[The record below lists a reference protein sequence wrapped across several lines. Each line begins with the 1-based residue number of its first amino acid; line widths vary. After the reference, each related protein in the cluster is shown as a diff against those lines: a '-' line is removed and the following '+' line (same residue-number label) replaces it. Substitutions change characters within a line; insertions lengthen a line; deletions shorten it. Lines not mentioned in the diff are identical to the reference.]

1 MTSANVS
8 KVTAGMTVPT
18 SASKKSGKDEQ
29 EAVDFMSMLGN
40 FAVNNSQQNNPV
52 TFQVSD
58 SASNKT
64 AEYEKLS
71 TKDDRIPKV
80 IGKTDDADMQKV
92 DQAVEEFAKEV
103 QQEVKELLG
112 VDDAQLEAAMKELGL
127 TYQDLMDPANLANLV
142 MNLTGEEDQLGLL
155 MNADFQ
161 ELMQDVEVLSKNL
174 LQELGMTPQEAAE
187 VFTQLEQNAAQI
199 TDTEEIPQQITEEVP
214 RQITDTEEVPQ
225 QIKEQEPQQ
234 ITEEVPRQI
243 ADTEEVPQQMQ
254 EVTDA
259 QADVS
264 KVQQT
269 DDTQITEQKSQ
280 VEGLT
285 ETDAAAT
292 ESVESDV
299 SVQNA
304 EEPVVQEVRVESD
317 QTASQQ
323 EGQQE
328 EAPENSMTTEDES
341 SLLQQNDT
349 TEKSIFTEHTFQQTV
364 QTIRTDN
371 VTAAPTTAA
380 PQNVVFDTLDVI
392 RQVSEF
398 TRVMY
403 QGDTTSMEM
412 QLNPENLGKIYVQVT
427 AKEGVVTAHLAVQ
440 NEIVKEALENQTIQL
455 RENMNQQGIKVEA
468 VEVTIASHE
477 FERNLEQN
485 QQGSAQ
491 DEQREQASKSSR
503 RNISMNQLDELSGL
517 MSEEEMLV
525 AKIMRDNGNSV
536 DFTA

>member
-8 KVTAGMTVPT
+8 KVTAGMTVQT
-18 SASKKSGKDEQ
+18 SASKKSGKEEQ

-80 IGKTDDADMQKV
+80 TGKTGDADMQKV

-127 TYQDLMDPANLANLV
+127 TYQDLMDPVNLANLV

-161 ELMQDVEVLSKNL
+161 ELMQNVEVLSKNL

-187 VFTQLEQNAAQI
+187 VFTQLEQNGA
-199 TDTEEIPQQITEEVP
+199 QITEEVP
-214 RQITDTEEVPQ
+214 Q
-225 QIKEQEPQQ
+225 Q
-234 ITEEVPRQI
+234 V
-243 ADTEEVPQQMQ
+243 Q
-254 EVTDA
+254 EVTDT
-259 QADVS
+259 QAEVLQ
-264 KVQQT
+264 VQQT
-269 DDTQITEQKSQ
+269 DDVQATEQKSQ
-280 VEGLT
+280 VTGM
-285 ETDAAAT
+285 TDTNAAT
-292 ESVESDV
+292 AEAVESDGN
-299 SVQNA
+299 VQNV
-304 EEPVVQEVRVESD
+304 EEPVSQEVRVEND

-328 EAPENSMTTEDES
+328 EAPENSMTTEDDA

-371 VTAAPTTAA
+371 ITAAPTTAA
-380 PQNVVFDTLDVI
+380 PQNVVFNTLDVI

-491 DEQREQASKSSR
+491 DEQREQASKSPR
-503 RNISMNQLDELSGL
+503 RNISMNQLDEMSGL

>member
-8 KVTAGMTVPT
+8 KVTTGMTVQT

-40 FAVNNSQQNNPV
+40 FAVNHSQQNNPV

-58 SASNKT
+58 STSNKT
-64 AEYEKLS
+64 VEYEKLS

-80 IGKTDDADMQKV
+80 TGKADDADMQKV

-127 TYQDLMDPANLANLV
+127 TYQDLMDPVNLANLV

-161 ELMQDVEVLSKNL
+161 ELMQNVEVLSKNL
-174 LQELGMTPQEAAE
+174 LQELGMTPQEVAE
-187 VFTQLEQNAAQI
+187 VFAQLEQNAAQI
-199 TDTEEIPQQITEEVP
+199 
-214 RQITDTEEVPQ
+214 
-225 QIKEQEPQQ
+225 
-234 ITEEVPRQI
+234 
-243 ADTEEVPQQMQ
+243 TEEVPQQMQ
-254 EVTDA
+254 EVTDT
-259 QADVS
+259 QADVL

-269 DDTQITEQKSQ
+269 DDVQITEQKSQ
-280 VEGLT
+280 VTGLT
-285 ETDAAAT
+285 ETNAAAT
-292 ESVESDV
+292 ESVESDGN
-299 SVQNA
+299 VQNV
-304 EEPVVQEVRVESD
+304 EEPVSQEVRMEND

-328 EAPENSMTTEDES
+328 EAPENSMTTEDDA

-371 VTAAPTTAA
+371 ITAAPTTAV
-380 PQNVVFDTLDVI
+380 PQNVVFNTLDVI

-491 DEQREQASKSSR
+491 DEQREQASKSPR

>member
-8 KVTAGMTVPT
+8 KVTAGMTVQT

-40 FAVNNSQQNNPV
+40 FAVNHSQQNNPV

-58 SASNKT
+58 STSNKT
-64 AEYEKLS
+64 VEYEKLS

-80 IGKTDDADMQKV
+80 TGKTDDADMQKV

-103 QQEVKELLG
+103 QKEVKELLG

-127 TYQDLMDPANLANLV
+127 TYQDLMDPVNLANLV

-161 ELMQDVEVLSKNL
+161 ELMQNVEVLSKNL
-174 LQELGMTPQEAAE
+174 LQELGMTPQEVAE
-187 VFTQLEQNAAQI
+187 VFAQLEQNAAQI
-199 TDTEEIPQQITEEVP
+199 
-214 RQITDTEEVPQ
+214 
-225 QIKEQEPQQ
+225 
-234 ITEEVPRQI
+234 
-243 ADTEEVPQQMQ
+243 TEEVPQQMQ
-254 EVTDA
+254 EVTDT
-259 QADVS
+259 QADVL

-269 DDTQITEQKSQ
+269 DDVQITEQKSQ
-280 VEGLT
+280 VTGLT
-285 ETDAAAT
+285 ETNAAT
-292 ESVESDV
+292 AEAVESDGN
-299 SVQNA
+299 VQNV
-304 EEPVVQEVRVESD
+304 EEPVSQEVRVEND

-328 EAPENSMTTEDES
+328 EAPENSMTTEDDA

-371 VTAAPTTAA
+371 ITAAPTTAA
-380 PQNVVFDTLDVI
+380 PQNVVFNTLDVI

-485 QQGSAQ
+485 QQRSAQ
-491 DEQREQASKSSR
+491 DEQREQASKSPR
-503 RNISMNQLDELSGL
+503 RNISMNQLDEMSGL

>member
-8 KVTAGMTVPT
+8 KVTAGMTVQT

-40 FAVNNSQQNNPV
+40 FAVNHSQQNNPV

-58 SASNKT
+58 STSNKT
-64 AEYEKLS
+64 VEYEKLS
-71 TKDDRIPKV
+71 TKDDRIPK
-80 IGKTDDADMQKV
+80 ITGKTDDADMQKV

-127 TYQDLMDPANLANLV
+127 TYQDLMDPVNLANLV

-161 ELMQDVEVLSKNL
+161 ELMQNVEVLSKNL

-187 VFTQLEQNAAQI
+187 VFAQLEQNAAQI
-199 TDTEEIPQQITEEVP
+199 
-214 RQITDTEEVPQ
+214 
-225 QIKEQEPQQ
+225 
-234 ITEEVPRQI
+234 
-243 ADTEEVPQQMQ
+243 TEEVPQQMQ
-254 EVTDA
+254 EVTDT
-259 QADVS
+259 QADVL

-269 DDTQITEQKSQ
+269 DDVQITEQKSQ
-280 VEGLT
+280 VTGLT
-285 ETDAAAT
+285 ETNAAAI
-292 ESVESDV
+292 ESVESDGN
-299 SVQNA
+299 VQNV
-304 EEPVVQEVRVESD
+304 EETVSQEVRVEND

-328 EAPENSMTTEDES
+328 EAPENSMTTEDDA

-371 VTAAPTTAA
+371 ITAAPTTAV
-380 PQNVVFDTLDVI
+380 PQNVVFNTLDVI

-491 DEQREQASKSSR
+491 DEQREQASKSPR

>member
-64 AEYEKLS
+64 VEYEKLS

-80 IGKTDDADMQKV
+80 TGKTDDADIQKV

-127 TYQDLMDPANLANLV
+127 TYQDLMDPVNLANLV

-161 ELMQDVEVLSKNL
+161 ELMQNVEVLSKNL

-187 VFTQLEQNAAQI
+187 VFAQLEQNAAQI
-199 TDTEEIPQQITEEVP
+199 
-214 RQITDTEEVPQ
+214 
-225 QIKEQEPQQ
+225 
-234 ITEEVPRQI
+234 
-243 ADTEEVPQQMQ
+243 TEEVPQQMQ
-254 EVTDA
+254 EVTDT
-259 QADVS
+259 QADVL

-269 DDTQITEQKSQ
+269 DDVQITEQKSQ
-280 VEGLT
+280 VTGLT
-285 ETDAAAT
+285 ETNAAAT
-292 ESVESDV
+292 ESVESDGN
-299 SVQNA
+299 VQNV
-304 EEPVVQEVRVESD
+304 EEPVSQEVRVEND

-328 EAPENSMTTEDES
+328 EAPENSMTTEDDA

-371 VTAAPTTAA
+371 ITAAPTTAV
-380 PQNVVFDTLDVI
+380 PHNVVFNTLDVI

-491 DEQREQASKSSR
+491 DEQREQASKSPR

>member
-8 KVTAGMTVPT
+8 KVTAGMTVQT

-40 FAVNNSQQNNPV
+40 FAVNHSQQNNPV

-58 SASNKT
+58 NTSNKT
-64 AEYEKLS
+64 VEYEKLS

-80 IGKTDDADMQKV
+80 TGKTDDADMQKV

-127 TYQDLMDPANLANLV
+127 TYQDLMDPVNLANLV

-161 ELMQDVEVLSKNL
+161 ELMQNVEVLSKNL
-174 LQELGMTPQEAAE
+174 LQELGMTPQEVAE
-187 VFTQLEQNAAQI
+187 VFAQLEQNAAQI
-199 TDTEEIPQQITEEVP
+199 
-214 RQITDTEEVPQ
+214 
-225 QIKEQEPQQ
+225 
-234 ITEEVPRQI
+234 
-243 ADTEEVPQQMQ
+243 TEEVPQQMQ
-254 EVTDA
+254 EVTDT
-259 QADVS
+259 QADVL

-269 DDTQITEQKSQ
+269 DDVQITEQKSQ
-280 VEGLT
+280 VTGLT
-285 ETDAAAT
+285 ETNAAAT
-292 ESVESDV
+292 ESVESDGN
-299 SVQNA
+299 VQNV
-304 EEPVVQEVRVESD
+304 EEPVSQEVRVEND

-328 EAPENSMTTEDES
+328 EAPENSMTTEDDA

-371 VTAAPTTAA
+371 ITAAPTTAV
-380 PQNVVFDTLDVI
+380 PQNVVFNTLDVI

-455 RENMNQQGIKVEA
+455 RENMNQQG
-468 VEVTIASHE
+468 
-477 FERNLEQN
+477 
-485 QQGSAQ
+485 SAQ
-491 DEQREQASKSSR
+491 DEQREQASKSPR

>member
-8 KVTAGMTVPT
+8 KVTAGMTVQT

-40 FAVNNSQQNNPV
+40 FAVNHSQQNNPV

-58 SASNKT
+58 STSNKT
-64 AEYEKLS
+64 VEYEKLS

-80 IGKTDDADMQKV
+80 TGKTDDADMQKV

-127 TYQDLMDPANLANLV
+127 TYQDLMDPVNLANLV

-161 ELMQDVEVLSKNL
+161 ELIQNVEVLSKNL
-174 LQELGMTPQEAAE
+174 LQELGMTPQEVAE
-187 VFTQLEQNAAQI
+187 VFAQLEQNAAQI
-199 TDTEEIPQQITEEVP
+199 
-214 RQITDTEEVPQ
+214 
-225 QIKEQEPQQ
+225 
-234 ITEEVPRQI
+234 
-243 ADTEEVPQQMQ
+243 TEEVPQQMQ
-254 EVTDA
+254 EVTDT
-259 QADVS
+259 QADVL

-269 DDTQITEQKSQ
+269 DDVQITEQKSQ
-280 VEGLT
+280 VTGLT
-285 ETDAAAT
+285 ETNAAAT
-292 ESVESDV
+292 ESVESDGN
-299 SVQNA
+299 VQNV
-304 EEPVVQEVRVESD
+304 EETVSQEVRVEND

-328 EAPENSMTTEDES
+328 EAPENSMTTEDDA

-371 VTAAPTTAA
+371 ITAAPTTAV
-380 PQNVVFDTLDVI
+380 PQNVVFNTLDVI

-491 DEQREQASKSSR
+491 DEQREQASKSPR

>member
-8 KVTAGMTVPT
+8 KVTAGMTVQT

-40 FAVNNSQQNNPV
+40 FAVNHSQQNNPV

-58 SASNKT
+58 STSNKT
-64 AEYEKLS
+64 VEYEKLS

-80 IGKTDDADMQKV
+80 TGKTDDADMQKV

-103 QQEVKELLG
+103 QKEVKELLG

-127 TYQDLMDPANLANLV
+127 TYQDLMDPVNLANLV

-161 ELMQDVEVLSKNL
+161 ELMQNVEVLSKNL
-174 LQELGMTPQEAAE
+174 LQELGMTPQEVAE
-187 VFTQLEQNAAQI
+187 VFAQLEQNAAQI
-199 TDTEEIPQQITEEVP
+199 
-214 RQITDTEEVPQ
+214 
-225 QIKEQEPQQ
+225 
-234 ITEEVPRQI
+234 
-243 ADTEEVPQQMQ
+243 TEEVPQQMQ
-254 EVTDA
+254 EVTDT
-259 QADVS
+259 QADVL

-269 DDTQITEQKSQ
+269 DDVQITEQKSQ
-280 VEGLT
+280 VTGLT
-285 ETDAAAT
+285 ETNAAAT
-292 ESVESDV
+292 ESVESDGN
-299 SVQNA
+299 VQNV
-304 EEPVVQEVRVESD
+304 EEPVSQEVRVEND

-328 EAPENSMTTEDES
+328 EAPENSMTTEDDA

-371 VTAAPTTAA
+371 ITAAPTTAV
-380 PQNVVFDTLDVI
+380 PQNVVFNTLDVI

-398 TRVMY
+398 TRVMC

-491 DEQREQASKSSR
+491 DEQREQASKSPR

>member
-64 AEYEKLS
+64 VEYEKLS

-80 IGKTDDADMQKV
+80 TGKTDDADMQKV

-127 TYQDLMDPANLANLV
+127 TYQDLMDPVNLANLM

-161 ELMQDVEVLSKNL
+161 ELMQNVEVLSKNL

-187 VFTQLEQNAAQI
+187 VFAQLEQNAAQI
-199 TDTEEIPQQITEEVP
+199 
-214 RQITDTEEVPQ
+214 
-225 QIKEQEPQQ
+225 
-234 ITEEVPRQI
+234 
-243 ADTEEVPQQMQ
+243 TEEVPQQMQ
-254 EVTDA
+254 EVTDT
-259 QADVS
+259 QADVL

-269 DDTQITEQKSQ
+269 DDVQITEQKSQ
-280 VEGLT
+280 VTGLT
-285 ETDAAAT
+285 ETNAAAT
-292 ESVESDV
+292 ESVESDGN
-299 SVQNA
+299 VQNV
-304 EEPVVQEVRVESD
+304 EEPVSQEVRVEND

-328 EAPENSMTTEDES
+328 EAPENSMTTEDDA

-371 VTAAPTTAA
+371 ITAAPTTAV
-380 PQNVVFDTLDVI
+380 PQNVVFNTLDVI

-491 DEQREQASKSSR
+491 DEQREQASKSPR

>member
-64 AEYEKLS
+64 VEYEKLS

-80 IGKTDDADMQKV
+80 TGKTDDADMQKV

-127 TYQDLMDPANLANLV
+127 TYQDLMDPVNLANLV

-161 ELMQDVEVLSKNL
+161 ELMQNVEVLSKNL

-187 VFTQLEQNAAQI
+187 VFAQLEQNAAQI
-199 TDTEEIPQQITEEVP
+199 
-214 RQITDTEEVPQ
+214 
-225 QIKEQEPQQ
+225 
-234 ITEEVPRQI
+234 
-243 ADTEEVPQQMQ
+243 TEEVPQQMQ
-254 EVTDA
+254 EVTDT
-259 QADVS
+259 QADVL

-269 DDTQITEQKSQ
+269 DDIQITEQKSQ
-280 VEGLT
+280 VTGLT
-285 ETDAAAT
+285 ETNAAAT
-292 ESVESDV
+292 ESVESDGN
-299 SVQNA
+299 VQNV
-304 EEPVVQEVRVESD
+304 EEPVSQEVRVEND

-328 EAPENSMTTEDES
+328 EAPENSMTTEDDA

-371 VTAAPTTAA
+371 ITAAPTTAV
-380 PQNVVFDTLDVI
+380 PHNVVFNTLDVI

-491 DEQREQASKSSR
+491 DEQREQASKSPR

>member
-8 KVTAGMTVPT
+8 KVTAGMTVQT

-40 FAVNNSQQNNPV
+40 FAVNHSQQNNPV

-58 SASNKT
+58 STSNKT
-64 AEYEKLS
+64 VEYEKLS

-80 IGKTDDADMQKV
+80 TGKTDDADMQKV

-103 QQEVKELLG
+103 QKEVKELLG

-127 TYQDLMDPANLANLV
+127 TYQDLMDPVNLANLV

-161 ELMQDVEVLSKNL
+161 ELMQNVEVLSKNL
-174 LQELGMTPQEAAE
+174 LQELGMTPQEVAE
-187 VFTQLEQNAAQI
+187 VFAQLEQNAAQI
-199 TDTEEIPQQITEEVP
+199 
-214 RQITDTEEVPQ
+214 
-225 QIKEQEPQQ
+225 
-234 ITEEVPRQI
+234 
-243 ADTEEVPQQMQ
+243 TEEVPQQMQ
-254 EVTDA
+254 EVTDT
-259 QADVS
+259 QADVL

-269 DDTQITEQKSQ
+269 DDVQITEQKSQ
-280 VEGLT
+280 VTGLT
-285 ETDAAAT
+285 ETNAAAT
-292 ESVESDV
+292 ESVESDGN
-299 SVQNA
+299 VQNV
-304 EEPVVQEVRVESD
+304 EEPVSQEVRVEND

-328 EAPENSMTTEDES
+328 KAPENSMTTEDDA

-371 VTAAPTTAA
+371 ITAAPTTAV
-380 PQNVVFDTLDVI
+380 PQNVVFNTLDVI

-491 DEQREQASKSSR
+491 DEQREQASKSPR

>member
-40 FAVNNSQQNNPV
+40 FAVNHSQQNNPV

-58 SASNKT
+58 STSNKT
-64 AEYEKLS
+64 VEYEKLS

-80 IGKTDDADMQKV
+80 TGKTDDADMQKV

-127 TYQDLMDPANLANLV
+127 TYQDLMDPVNLANLV

-161 ELMQDVEVLSKNL
+161 ELMQNVEVLSKNL

-187 VFTQLEQNAAQI
+187 VFAQLEQNAAQI
-199 TDTEEIPQQITEEVP
+199 
-214 RQITDTEEVPQ
+214 
-225 QIKEQEPQQ
+225 
-234 ITEEVPRQI
+234 
-243 ADTEEVPQQMQ
+243 TEEVPQQMQ
-254 EVTDA
+254 EVTDT
-259 QADVS
+259 QADVL

-269 DDTQITEQKSQ
+269 DDVQITEQKSQ
-280 VEGLT
+280 VTGLT
-285 ETDAAAT
+285 ETNAAAT
-292 ESVESDV
+292 ESVESDGN
-299 SVQNA
+299 VQNV
-304 EEPVVQEVRVESD
+304 EEPVSQEVRVEND

-328 EAPENSMTTEDES
+328 EAPENSMTTEDDA

-371 VTAAPTTAA
+371 ITAAPTTAV
-380 PQNVVFDTLDVI
+380 PQNVVFNTLDVI

-491 DEQREQASKSSR
+491 DEQREQASKSPR

>member
-8 KVTAGMTVPT
+8 KVTAGMTVQT

-40 FAVNNSQQNNPV
+40 FAVNHSQQNNPV

-58 SASNKT
+58 NTSNKT
-64 AEYEKLS
+64 VEYEKLS

-80 IGKTDDADMQKV
+80 TGKTDDADMQKV

-127 TYQDLMDPANLANLV
+127 TYQDLMDPVNLANLV

-161 ELMQDVEVLSKNL
+161 ELMQNVEVLSKNL
-174 LQELGMTPQEAAE
+174 LQELGMTPQEVAE
-187 VFTQLEQNAAQI
+187 VFAQLEQNAAQI
-199 TDTEEIPQQITEEVP
+199 
-214 RQITDTEEVPQ
+214 
-225 QIKEQEPQQ
+225 
-234 ITEEVPRQI
+234 
-243 ADTEEVPQQMQ
+243 TEEVPQQMQ
-254 EVTDA
+254 EVTDT
-259 QADVS
+259 QADVL

-269 DDTQITEQKSQ
+269 DDVQITEQKSQ
-280 VEGLT
+280 VTGLT
-285 ETDAAAT
+285 ETNAAAT
-292 ESVESDV
+292 ESVESDGN
-299 SVQNA
+299 VQNV
-304 EEPVVQEVRVESD
+304 EEPVVQEVRVEND

-328 EAPENSMTTEDES
+328 EAPENSMTTEDDAF
-341 SLLQQNDT
+341 LLQQNDT

-371 VTAAPTTAA
+371 ITAAPTTAV
-380 PQNVVFDTLDVI
+380 PQNVVFNTLDVI

-491 DEQREQASKSSR
+491 DEQREQASKSPR

>member
-8 KVTAGMTVPT
+8 KVTAGMTVQT

-40 FAVNNSQQNNPV
+40 FAVNHSQQNNPV

-58 SASNKT
+58 NTSNKT
-64 AEYEKLS
+64 VEYEKLS

-80 IGKTDDADMQKV
+80 TGKTDDADMQKV

-127 TYQDLMDPANLANLV
+127 TYQDLMDPVNLANLV

-161 ELMQDVEVLSKNL
+161 ELMQNVEVLSKNL

-187 VFTQLEQNAAQI
+187 VFAQLEQNAAQI
-199 TDTEEIPQQITEEVP
+199 
-214 RQITDTEEVPQ
+214 
-225 QIKEQEPQQ
+225 
-234 ITEEVPRQI
+234 
-243 ADTEEVPQQMQ
+243 TEEVPQQMQ
-254 EVTDA
+254 EVTDT
-259 QADVS
+259 QADVL
-264 KVQQT
+264 KVQQI
-269 DDTQITEQKSQ
+269 DDVQITEQKSQ
-280 VEGLT
+280 VTGLT
-285 ETDAAAT
+285 ETNAAAT
-292 ESVESDV
+292 ESVESDGN
-299 SVQNA
+299 VQNV
-304 EEPVVQEVRVESD
+304 EEPVSQEVRVEND

-328 EAPENSMTTEDES
+328 EAPENSMTTEDDA

-371 VTAAPTTAA
+371 ITAAPTTAV

-491 DEQREQASKSSR
+491 DEQREQASKSPR

>member
-8 KVTAGMTVPT
+8 KVTAGMTVQT

-40 FAVNNSQQNNPV
+40 FAVNHSQQNNPV

-58 SASNKT
+58 STSNKT
-64 AEYEKLS
+64 VEYEKLS

-80 IGKTDDADMQKV
+80 TGKTDDADMQKV

-127 TYQDLMDPANLANLV
+127 TYQDLMDPVNLANLV

-161 ELMQDVEVLSKNL
+161 ELMQNVEVLSKNL

-187 VFTQLEQNAAQI
+187 VFAQLEQNAAQI
-199 TDTEEIPQQITEEVP
+199 
-214 RQITDTEEVPQ
+214 
-225 QIKEQEPQQ
+225 
-234 ITEEVPRQI
+234 
-243 ADTEEVPQQMQ
+243 TEEVPQQMQ
-254 EVTDA
+254 EVTDT
-259 QADVS
+259 QADVL

-269 DDTQITEQKSQ
+269 DDVQITEQKSQ
-280 VEGLT
+280 VTGLT
-285 ETDAAAT
+285 ETNAAAT
-292 ESVESDV
+292 ESVESDGN
-299 SVQNA
+299 VQNV
-304 EEPVVQEVRVESD
+304 EEPVSQEVRVEND

-328 EAPENSMTTEDES
+328 EAPENSMTTEDDA

-371 VTAAPTTAA
+371 ITAAPTTAV
-380 PQNVVFDTLDVI
+380 PQNVVFNTLDVI

-491 DEQREQASKSSR
+491 DEQREQASKSPR

>member
-8 KVTAGMTVPT
+8 KVTAGMTVQT

-40 FAVNNSQQNNPV
+40 FAVNHSQQNNPV

-58 SASNKT
+58 NTSNKT
-64 AEYEKLS
+64 VEYEKLS

-80 IGKTDDADMQKV
+80 TGKTDDADMQKV

-127 TYQDLMDPANLANLV
+127 TYQDLMDPVNLANLV

-161 ELMQDVEVLSKNL
+161 ELMQNVEVLSKNL

-187 VFTQLEQNAAQI
+187 GFAQLEQNAAQI
-199 TDTEEIPQQITEEVP
+199 
-214 RQITDTEEVPQ
+214 
-225 QIKEQEPQQ
+225 
-234 ITEEVPRQI
+234 
-243 ADTEEVPQQMQ
+243 TEEVPQQMQ
-254 EVTDA
+254 EVTDT
-259 QADVS
+259 QADVL

-269 DDTQITEQKSQ
+269 DDVQITEQKSQ
-280 VEGLT
+280 VTGLT
-285 ETDAAAT
+285 ETNAAAT
-292 ESVESDV
+292 ESIESDGN
-299 SVQNA
+299 VQNV
-304 EEPVVQEVRVESD
+304 EEPVSQEVRVEND

-328 EAPENSMTTEDES
+328 EAPENSMTTEDDA

-371 VTAAPTTAA
+371 ITAAPTTAV
-380 PQNVVFDTLDVI
+380 PQNVVFNTLDVI

-491 DEQREQASKSSR
+491 DEQREQASKSPR

>member
-8 KVTAGMTVPT
+8 KVTAGMTVQT

-40 FAVNNSQQNNPV
+40 FAVNHSQQNNPV

-58 SASNKT
+58 STSNKT
-64 AEYEKLS
+64 VEYEKLS

-80 IGKTDDADMQKV
+80 TGKTDDADMQKV

-127 TYQDLMDPANLANLV
+127 TYQDLMDPVNLANLV

-161 ELMQDVEVLSKNL
+161 ELMQNVEVLSKNL

-187 VFTQLEQNAAQI
+187 VFAQLEQNAAQI
-199 TDTEEIPQQITEEVP
+199 
-214 RQITDTEEVPQ
+214 
-225 QIKEQEPQQ
+225 
-234 ITEEVPRQI
+234 
-243 ADTEEVPQQMQ
+243 TEEVPQQMQ
-254 EVTDA
+254 EVTDT
-259 QADVS
+259 QADVL

-269 DDTQITEQKSQ
+269 DDVQITEQKSQ
-280 VEGLT
+280 VTGLT
-285 ETDAAAT
+285 ETNAAAT
-292 ESVESDV
+292 ESVESDGN
-299 SVQNA
+299 VQNV
-304 EEPVVQEVRVESD
+304 EETVSQEVRVEND
-317 QTASQQ
+317 QAASQQ

-328 EAPENSMTTEDES
+328 EAPENSMTTEDDA

-371 VTAAPTTAA
+371 ITAAPTTAV
-380 PQNVVFDTLDVI
+380 PQNVVFNTLDVI

-491 DEQREQASKSSR
+491 DEQREQASKSPR

>member
-8 KVTAGMTVPT
+8 KVTAGMTVQT

-40 FAVNNSQQNNPV
+40 FAVNHSQQNNPV

-58 SASNKT
+58 STSNKT
-64 AEYEKLS
+64 VEYEKLS

-80 IGKTDDADMQKV
+80 TGKTDDADMQKV

-103 QQEVKELLG
+103 QKEVKELLG

-127 TYQDLMDPANLANLV
+127 TYQDLMDPVNLANLV

-161 ELMQDVEVLSKNL
+161 ELMQNVEVLSKNL

-187 VFTQLEQNAAQI
+187 VFAQLEQNAAQI
-199 TDTEEIPQQITEEVP
+199 
-214 RQITDTEEVPQ
+214 
-225 QIKEQEPQQ
+225 
-234 ITEEVPRQI
+234 
-243 ADTEEVPQQMQ
+243 TEEVPQQMQ
-254 EVTDA
+254 EVTDT
-259 QADVS
+259 QADVL

-269 DDTQITEQKSQ
+269 DDVQITEQKSQ
-280 VEGLT
+280 VTGLT
-285 ETDAAAT
+285 ETNAAAT
-292 ESVESDV
+292 ESVESDGN
-299 SVQNA
+299 VQNV
-304 EEPVVQEVRVESD
+304 EETVSQEVRVEND

-328 EAPENSMTTEDES
+328 EAPENSMTTEDDA

-371 VTAAPTTAA
+371 ITAAPTTAV
-380 PQNVVFDTLDVI
+380 PQNVVFNTLDVI

-468 VEVTIASHE
+468 VEVTIASYE

-491 DEQREQASKSSR
+491 DEQREQASKSPR

>member
-8 KVTAGMTVPT
+8 KVTAGMTVQT

-40 FAVNNSQQNNPV
+40 FAVNHSQQNNPV

-58 SASNKT
+58 STSNKT
-64 AEYEKLS
+64 VEYEKLS

-80 IGKTDDADMQKV
+80 TGKTDDADMQKV

-127 TYQDLMDPANLANLV
+127 TYQDLMDPVNLANLV

-161 ELMQDVEVLSKNL
+161 ELMQNVEVLSKNL

-187 VFTQLEQNAAQI
+187 VFAQLEQNAAQI
-199 TDTEEIPQQITEEVP
+199 
-214 RQITDTEEVPQ
+214 
-225 QIKEQEPQQ
+225 
-234 ITEEVPRQI
+234 
-243 ADTEEVPQQMQ
+243 TEEVPQQMQ
-254 EVTDA
+254 EVTDT
-259 QADVS
+259 QADVL

-269 DDTQITEQKSQ
+269 DDVQITEQKSQ
-280 VEGLT
+280 VTGLT
-285 ETDAAAT
+285 ETNAAAT
-292 ESVESDV
+292 ESVESDGN
-299 SVQNA
+299 VQNV
-304 EEPVVQEVRVESD
+304 EETVSQEVRVEND

-328 EAPENSMTTEDES
+328 EAPENSMTTEDDA

-371 VTAAPTTAA
+371 ITAAPTTAV
-380 PQNVVFDTLDVI
+380 PQNVVFNTLDVI

-491 DEQREQASKSSR
+491 DEQREQASKSPR

>member
-8 KVTAGMTVPT
+8 KVTAGMTVQT

-40 FAVNNSQQNNPV
+40 FAVNHSQQNNPV

-58 SASNKT
+58 STSNKT
-64 AEYEKLS
+64 VEYEKLS

-80 IGKTDDADMQKV
+80 TGKTDDADMQKV

-127 TYQDLMDPANLANLV
+127 TYQDLMDPVNLANLV

-161 ELMQDVEVLSKNL
+161 ELMQNVEVLSKNL
-174 LQELGMTPQEAAE
+174 LQDLGLTPQEAAE
-187 VFTQLEQNAAQI
+187 VFAQLEQNAAQI
-199 TDTEEIPQQITEEVP
+199 
-214 RQITDTEEVPQ
+214 
-225 QIKEQEPQQ
+225 
-234 ITEEVPRQI
+234 
-243 ADTEEVPQQMQ
+243 TEEVPQQMQ
-254 EVTDA
+254 EVTDT
-259 QADVS
+259 QADVL

-269 DDTQITEQKSQ
+269 DDVQITEQKSQ
-280 VEGLT
+280 VTGLT
-285 ETDAAAT
+285 ETNAAAT
-292 ESVESDV
+292 ESVESDGN
-299 SVQNA
+299 VQNV
-304 EEPVVQEVRVESD
+304 EETVSQEVRVEND

-328 EAPENSMTTEDES
+328 EAPENSMTTEDDA

-371 VTAAPTTAA
+371 ITAAPTTAV
-380 PQNVVFDTLDVI
+380 PQNVVFNTLDVI

-491 DEQREQASKSSR
+491 DEQREQASKSPR

>member
-8 KVTAGMTVPT
+8 KVTAGMTVQT

-80 IGKTDDADMQKV
+80 TGKTGDADMQKV

-127 TYQDLMDPANLANLV
+127 TYQDLMDPVNLANLV

-161 ELMQDVEVLSKNL
+161 ELMQNVEVLSKNL
-174 LQELGMTPQEAAE
+174 LQELGMTPQEVAE
-187 VFTQLEQNAAQI
+187 VFAQLEQNAAQI
-199 TDTEEIPQQITEEVP
+199 
-214 RQITDTEEVPQ
+214 
-225 QIKEQEPQQ
+225 
-234 ITEEVPRQI
+234 
-243 ADTEEVPQQMQ
+243 TEEVPQQMQ
-254 EVTDA
+254 EVTDT
-259 QADVS
+259 QAEVLQ
-264 KVQQT
+264 VQQT
-269 DDTQITEQKSQ
+269 DDVQATEQKSQ
-280 VEGLT
+280 VTGM
-285 ETDAAAT
+285 TDTNAAT
-292 ESVESDV
+292 AEAVESDGN
-299 SVQNA
+299 VQNV
-304 EEPVVQEVRVESD
+304 EEPVSQEVRVEND

-328 EAPENSMTTEDES
+328 EAPENSMTTEDDA

-371 VTAAPTTAA
+371 ITAAPTTAA
-380 PQNVVFDTLDVI
+380 PQNVVFNTLDVI

-491 DEQREQASKSSR
+491 DEQREQASKSPR
-503 RNISMNQLDELSGL
+503 RNISMNQLDEMSGL

>member
-8 KVTAGMTVPT
+8 KVTAGMTVQT

-80 IGKTDDADMQKV
+80 TGKTGDADMQKV

-127 TYQDLMDPANLANLV
+127 TYQDLMDPVNLANLV

-161 ELMQDVEVLSKNL
+161 ELMQNVEVLSKNL

-187 VFTQLEQNAAQI
+187 VFTQLEQNVA
-199 TDTEEIPQQITEEVP
+199 QITEEVP
-214 RQITDTEEVPQ
+214 Q
-225 QIKEQEPQQ
+225 Q
-234 ITEEVPRQI
+234 V
-243 ADTEEVPQQMQ
+243 Q
-254 EVTDA
+254 EVTDT
-259 QADVS
+259 QAEVLQ
-264 KVQQT
+264 VQQT
-269 DDTQITEQKSQ
+269 DDVQATEQKSQ
-280 VEGLT
+280 VTGM
-285 ETDAAAT
+285 TDTNAAT
-292 ESVESDV
+292 AEAVESDGN
-299 SVQNA
+299 VQNV
-304 EEPVVQEVRVESD
+304 EEPVSQEVRVEND

-328 EAPENSMTTEDES
+328 EAPENSMTTEDDA

-371 VTAAPTTAA
+371 ITAAPTTAA
-380 PQNVVFDTLDVI
+380 PRNVVFNTLDVI

-491 DEQREQASKSSR
+491 DEQREQASKSPR
-503 RNISMNQLDELSGL
+503 RNISMNQLDEMSGL

>member
-8 KVTAGMTVPT
+8 KVTAGMTVQT

-80 IGKTDDADMQKV
+80 TGKTGDADMQKV

-103 QQEVKELLG
+103 QHEVKELLG

-161 ELMQDVEVLSKNL
+161 ELMQNVEVLSKNL

-187 VFTQLEQNAAQI
+187 VFTQLEQNVA
-199 TDTEEIPQQITEEVP
+199 QITEEVP
-214 RQITDTEEVPQ
+214 Q
-225 QIKEQEPQQ
+225 Q
-234 ITEEVPRQI
+234 V
-243 ADTEEVPQQMQ
+243 Q
-254 EVTDA
+254 EVTDT
-259 QADVS
+259 QAEVLQ
-264 KVQQT
+264 VQQT
-269 DDTQITEQKSQ
+269 DDVQATEQKSQ
-280 VEGLT
+280 VTGM
-285 ETDAAAT
+285 TDTNAAT
-292 ESVESDV
+292 AEAVESDGN
-299 SVQNA
+299 VQNV
-304 EEPVVQEVRVESD
+304 EEPVSQEVRVEND

-328 EAPENSMTTEDES
+328 EAPENSMTTEDDA

-371 VTAAPTTAA
+371 ITAAPTTAV
-380 PQNVVFDTLDVI
+380 PQNVVFNTLDVI

-491 DEQREQASKSSR
+491 DEQREQASKSPR

>member
-8 KVTAGMTVPT
+8 KVTAGMTVQT

-40 FAVNNSQQNNPV
+40 FAVNHSQQNNPV

-58 SASNKT
+58 STSNKT
-64 AEYEKLS
+64 VEYEKLS

-80 IGKTDDADMQKV
+80 TGKTGDADMQKV

-127 TYQDLMDPANLANLV
+127 TYQDLMDPVNLANLV

-161 ELMQDVEVLSKNL
+161 ELMQNVEVLSKNL

-187 VFTQLEQNAAQI
+187 VFTQLEQNVA
-199 TDTEEIPQQITEEVP
+199 QITEEVP
-214 RQITDTEEVPQ
+214 Q
-225 QIKEQEPQQ
+225 Q
-234 ITEEVPRQI
+234 V
-243 ADTEEVPQQMQ
+243 Q
-254 EVTDA
+254 EVTDT
-259 QADVS
+259 QAEVLQ
-264 KVQQT
+264 VQQT
-269 DDTQITEQKSQ
+269 DDVQATEQKSQ
-280 VEGLT
+280 VTGM
-285 ETDAAAT
+285 TDTNAAT
-292 ESVESDV
+292 AEAVENDAN
-299 SVQNA
+299 VQNV
-304 EEPVVQEVRVESD
+304 EEPVVQEVRVEND

-323 EGQQE
+323 DGQQE
-328 EAPENSMTTEDES
+328 EAPENSMTTEEDA

-371 VTAAPTTAA
+371 ITAAPTTAV
-380 PQNVVFDTLDVI
+380 PQNVVFNTLDVI

-491 DEQREQASKSSR
+491 DEQREQASKSPR

>member
-58 SASNKT
+58 NTSNKT
-64 AEYEKLS
+64 VEYEKLS

-80 IGKTDDADMQKV
+80 TGKTDDADMQKV

-127 TYQDLMDPANLANLV
+127 TYQDLTDPVNLANLV

-161 ELMQDVEVLSKNL
+161 ELMQNVEVLSKNL

-187 VFTQLEQNAAQI
+187 VFAQLEQNAAQI
-199 TDTEEIPQQITEEVP
+199 
-214 RQITDTEEVPQ
+214 
-225 QIKEQEPQQ
+225 
-234 ITEEVPRQI
+234 
-243 ADTEEVPQQMQ
+243 TEEVPQQMQ
-254 EVTDA
+254 EVTDT
-259 QADVS
+259 QADVL

-269 DDTQITEQKSQ
+269 DDVQITEQKSQ
-280 VEGLT
+280 VTGLT
-285 ETDAAAT
+285 ETNAAAT
-292 ESVESDV
+292 ESVESDGN
-299 SVQNA
+299 VQNV
-304 EEPVVQEVRVESD
+304 EEPVSQEVRVEND

-328 EAPENSMTTEDES
+328 EVPENSMTTEDDA

-371 VTAAPTTAA
+371 ITAAPTTAV
-380 PQNVVFDTLDVI
+380 PQNVVFNTLDVI

-491 DEQREQASKSSR
+491 DEQREQASKSPR

>member
-8 KVTAGMTVPT
+8 KVTAGMTVQT

-40 FAVNNSQQNNPV
+40 FAVNHSQQNNPV

-58 SASNKT
+58 STSNKT
-64 AEYEKLS
+64 VEYEKLS

-80 IGKTDDADMQKV
+80 TGKTDDADMQKV

-103 QQEVKELLG
+103 QKEVKELLG

-127 TYQDLMDPANLANLV
+127 TYQDLMDPVNLANLV
-142 MNLTGEEDQLGLL
+142 LNLTGEEDQLGLL

-161 ELMQDVEVLSKNL
+161 ELMQNVEVLSKNL
-174 LQELGMTPQEAAE
+174 LQELGMTPQEVAE
-187 VFTQLEQNAAQI
+187 VFAQLEQNAAQI
-199 TDTEEIPQQITEEVP
+199 
-214 RQITDTEEVPQ
+214 
-225 QIKEQEPQQ
+225 
-234 ITEEVPRQI
+234 
-243 ADTEEVPQQMQ
+243 TEEVPQQMQ
-254 EVTDA
+254 EVTDT
-259 QADVS
+259 QADVL

-269 DDTQITEQKSQ
+269 DDVQITEQKSQ
-280 VEGLT
+280 VTGLT
-285 ETDAAAT
+285 ETNAAAT
-292 ESVESDV
+292 ESVESDGN
-299 SVQNA
+299 VQNV
-304 EEPVVQEVRVESD
+304 EEPVSQEVRVEND

-328 EAPENSMTTEDES
+328 EAPENSMTTEDDA

-371 VTAAPTTAA
+371 ITAAPTTAV
-380 PQNVVFDTLDVI
+380 PQNVVFNTLDVI

-491 DEQREQASKSSR
+491 DEQREQASKSPR

>member
-8 KVTAGMTVPT
+8 KVTAGMTVQT

-40 FAVNNSQQNNPV
+40 FAVNHSQQNNPV

-58 SASNKT
+58 NTSNKT
-64 AEYEKLS
+64 VEYEKLS

-80 IGKTDDADMQKV
+80 TGKTDDADMQKV

-127 TYQDLMDPANLANLV
+127 TYQDLMDPVNLANLV

-161 ELMQDVEVLSKNL
+161 ELMQNVEVLSKNL
-174 LQELGMTPQEAAE
+174 LQELGMTPQEVAE
-187 VFTQLEQNAAQI
+187 VFAQLEQNAAQI
-199 TDTEEIPQQITEEVP
+199 
-214 RQITDTEEVPQ
+214 
-225 QIKEQEPQQ
+225 
-234 ITEEVPRQI
+234 
-243 ADTEEVPQQMQ
+243 TEEVPQQMQ
-254 EVTDA
+254 EVTDT
-259 QADVS
+259 QADVL

-269 DDTQITEQKSQ
+269 DDVQITEQKSQ
-280 VEGLT
+280 VTGLT
-285 ETDAAAT
+285 ETNAAAT
-292 ESVESDV
+292 ESVESDGN
-299 SVQNA
+299 VQNV
-304 EEPVVQEVRVESD
+304 EEPVVQEVRVEND

-328 EAPENSMTTEDES
+328 EAPENSMTTEDDAF
-341 SLLQQNDT
+341 LLQQNDT

-371 VTAAPTTAA
+371 ITAAPTTAV
-380 PQNVVFDTLDVI
+380 PHNVVFNTLDVI

-491 DEQREQASKSSR
+491 DEQREQASKSPR

>member
-8 KVTAGMTVPT
+8 KVTAGMTVQT

-40 FAVNNSQQNNPV
+40 FAVNHSQQNNPV

-58 SASNKT
+58 STSNKT
-64 AEYEKLS
+64 VEYEKLS

-80 IGKTDDADMQKV
+80 TGKTDDADMQKV

-103 QQEVKELLG
+103 QKEVKELLG

-127 TYQDLMDPANLANLV
+127 TYQDLMDPVNLANLV

-161 ELMQDVEVLSKNL
+161 ELMQNVEVLSKNL
-174 LQELGMTPQEAAE
+174 LQELGMTPQEVAE
-187 VFTQLEQNAAQI
+187 VFAQLEQNAAQI
-199 TDTEEIPQQITEEVP
+199 
-214 RQITDTEEVPQ
+214 
-225 QIKEQEPQQ
+225 
-234 ITEEVPRQI
+234 
-243 ADTEEVPQQMQ
+243 TEEVPQQMQ
-254 EVTDA
+254 EVTDT
-259 QADVS
+259 QADVL

-269 DDTQITEQKSQ
+269 DDVQITEQKSQ
-280 VEGLT
+280 VTGLT
-285 ETDAAAT
+285 ETNAAAT
-292 ESVESDV
+292 ESVESDGN
-299 SVQNA
+299 VQNV
-304 EEPVVQEVRVESD
+304 EEPVSQEVRVEND

-328 EAPENSMTTEDES
+328 EAPENSMTTEDDA
-341 SLLQQNDT
+341 SLFQQNDT

-371 VTAAPTTAA
+371 ITAAPTTAV
-380 PQNVVFDTLDVI
+380 PQNVVFNTLDVI

-491 DEQREQASKSSR
+491 DEQREQASKSPR

>member
-8 KVTAGMTVPT
+8 KVTAGMTVQT

-40 FAVNNSQQNNPV
+40 FAVNHSQQNNPV

-58 SASNKT
+58 STSNKT
-64 AEYEKLS
+64 VEYEKLS

-80 IGKTDDADMQKV
+80 TGKTDDADMQKV

-103 QQEVKELLG
+103 QKEVKELLG

-127 TYQDLMDPANLANLV
+127 TYQDLMDPVNLANLV

-161 ELMQDVEVLSKNL
+161 ELMQNVEVLSKNL
-174 LQELGMTPQEAAE
+174 LQELGMTPQEVAE
-187 VFTQLEQNAAQI
+187 VFAQLEQNAAQI
-199 TDTEEIPQQITEEVP
+199 
-214 RQITDTEEVPQ
+214 
-225 QIKEQEPQQ
+225 
-234 ITEEVPRQI
+234 
-243 ADTEEVPQQMQ
+243 TEEVPQQMQ
-254 EVTDA
+254 EVTDT
-259 QADVS
+259 QADVL

-269 DDTQITEQKSQ
+269 DDVQITEQKSQ
-280 VEGLT
+280 VTGLT
-285 ETDAAAT
+285 ETNAAAT
-292 ESVESDV
+292 ESVESDGN
-299 SVQNA
+299 VQNV
-304 EEPVVQEVRVESD
+304 EEPVSQEVRVEND

-328 EAPENSMTTEDES
+328 EAPENSMTTEDDA

-371 VTAAPTTAA
+371 ITAAPTTAV
-380 PQNVVFDTLDVI
+380 PQNVVFNTLDVI

-491 DEQREQASKSSR
+491 DEQREQASKSPR
-503 RNISMNQLDELSGL
+503 RNISMNQLDELSRL

>member
-8 KVTAGMTVPT
+8 KVTAGMTVQT

-40 FAVNNSQQNNPV
+40 FAVNHSQQNNPV

-58 SASNKT
+58 NTSNKT
-64 AEYEKLS
+64 VEYEKLS

-80 IGKTDDADMQKV
+80 TGKTDDADMQKV

-127 TYQDLMDPANLANLV
+127 TYQDLMDPVNLANLV

-161 ELMQDVEVLSKNL
+161 ELMQNVEVLSKNL

-187 VFTQLEQNAAQI
+187 VFAQLEQNAAQI
-199 TDTEEIPQQITEEVP
+199 
-214 RQITDTEEVPQ
+214 
-225 QIKEQEPQQ
+225 
-234 ITEEVPRQI
+234 
-243 ADTEEVPQQMQ
+243 TEEVPQQMQ
-254 EVTDA
+254 EVTDT
-259 QADVS
+259 QADVL

-269 DDTQITEQKSQ
+269 DDVQITEQKSQ
-280 VEGLT
+280 VTGLT
-285 ETDAAAT
+285 ETNAAAT
-292 ESVESDV
+292 ESVESDGN
-299 SVQNA
+299 VQNV
-304 EEPVVQEVRVESD
+304 EEPVSQEVRVEND

-328 EAPENSMTTEDES
+328 EAPENSMTTEDDA

-371 VTAAPTTAA
+371 ITAAPTTAV
-380 PQNVVFDTLDVI
+380 PQNVVFNTLDVI

-491 DEQREQASKSSR
+491 DEQREQASKSPR

>member
-8 KVTAGMTVPT
+8 KVTAGMTVQT

-80 IGKTDDADMQKV
+80 TGKTGDADMQKV

-127 TYQDLMDPANLANLV
+127 TYQDLMDPVNLANLV

-161 ELMQDVEVLSKNL
+161 ELMQNVEVLSKNL

-187 VFTQLEQNAAQI
+187 VFTQLEQNVA
-199 TDTEEIPQQITEEVP
+199 QITEEVP
-214 RQITDTEEVPQ
+214 Q
-225 QIKEQEPQQ
+225 Q
-234 ITEEVPRQI
+234 V
-243 ADTEEVPQQMQ
+243 Q
-254 EVTDA
+254 EVTDT
-259 QADVS
+259 QAEVLQ
-264 KVQQT
+264 VQQT
-269 DDTQITEQKSQ
+269 DDVQATEQKSQ
-280 VEGLT
+280 VTGM
-285 ETDAAAT
+285 TDTNAAT
-292 ESVESDV
+292 AEAVESDGN
-299 SVQNA
+299 VQNV
-304 EEPVVQEVRVESD
+304 EEPVSQEVRVEKD

-328 EAPENSMTTEDES
+328 EAPENSMTTEDDA

-371 VTAAPTTAA
+371 ITAAPTTAA
-380 PQNVVFDTLDVI
+380 PQNVVFNTLDVI

-491 DEQREQASKSSR
+491 DEQREQASKSPR
-503 RNISMNQLDELSGL
+503 RNISMNQLDEMSGL

>member
-8 KVTAGMTVPT
+8 KVTAGMTVQT

-40 FAVNNSQQNNPV
+40 FAVNHSKQNNPV

-58 SASNKT
+58 STSNKT
-64 AEYEKLS
+64 VEYEKLS

-80 IGKTDDADMQKV
+80 TGKTDDADMQKV

-127 TYQDLMDPANLANLV
+127 TYQDLMDPVNLANLV

-161 ELMQDVEVLSKNL
+161 ELMQNVEVLSKNL
-174 LQELGMTPQEAAE
+174 LQELGMTPQEVAE
-187 VFTQLEQNAAQI
+187 VFAQLEQNAAQI
-199 TDTEEIPQQITEEVP
+199 
-214 RQITDTEEVPQ
+214 
-225 QIKEQEPQQ
+225 
-234 ITEEVPRQI
+234 
-243 ADTEEVPQQMQ
+243 TEEVPQQMQ
-254 EVTDA
+254 EVTDT
-259 QADVS
+259 QADVL

-269 DDTQITEQKSQ
+269 DDVQITEQKSQ
-280 VEGLT
+280 VTGLT
-285 ETDAAAT
+285 ETNAAAT
-292 ESVESDV
+292 ESVESDGN
-299 SVQNA
+299 VQNV
-304 EEPVVQEVRVESD
+304 EEPVSQEVRVEND

-328 EAPENSMTTEDES
+328 EAPENSMTTEDDA

-371 VTAAPTTAA
+371 ITAAPTTAV
-380 PQNVVFDTLDVI
+380 PQNVVFNTLDVI

-491 DEQREQASKSSR
+491 DEQREQASKSPR

>member
-8 KVTAGMTVPT
+8 KVTAGMTVQT

-40 FAVNNSQQNNPV
+40 FAVNHSQQNNPV

-58 SASNKT
+58 STSNKT
-64 AEYEKLS
+64 VEYEKLS

-80 IGKTDDADMQKV
+80 TGKTDDADMQKV

-103 QQEVKELLG
+103 QKEVKELLG

-127 TYQDLMDPANLANLV
+127 TYQDLMDPVNLANLV

-161 ELMQDVEVLSKNL
+161 ELMQNVEVLSKNL
-174 LQELGMTPQEAAE
+174 LQELGMTPQEVAE
-187 VFTQLEQNAAQI
+187 VFAQLEQNAAQI
-199 TDTEEIPQQITEEVP
+199 
-214 RQITDTEEVPQ
+214 
-225 QIKEQEPQQ
+225 
-234 ITEEVPRQI
+234 
-243 ADTEEVPQQMQ
+243 TEEVPQQMQ
-254 EVTDA
+254 EVTDT
-259 QADVS
+259 QADVL

-269 DDTQITEQKSQ
+269 DDVQITEQKSQ
-280 VEGLT
+280 VTGLT
-285 ETDAAAT
+285 ETNAAAT
-292 ESVESDV
+292 ESVESDGN
-299 SVQNA
+299 VQNV
-304 EEPVVQEVRVESD
+304 EEPVSQEVRVEND

-328 EAPENSMTTEDES
+328 EAPENSMTTEDDA

-371 VTAAPTTAA
+371 ITAAPTTAV
-380 PQNVVFDTLDVI
+380 PQNVVFNTLDVI

-477 FERNLEQN
+477 F
-485 QQGSAQ
+485 
-491 DEQREQASKSSR
+491 
-503 RNISMNQLDELSGL
+503 
-517 MSEEEMLV
+517 
-525 AKIMRDNGNSV
+525 
-536 DFTA
+536 

>member
-8 KVTAGMTVPT
+8 KVTAGMTVQT

-40 FAVNNSQQNNPV
+40 FAVNHSQQNNPV

-58 SASNKT
+58 STSNKT
-64 AEYEKLS
+64 VEYEKLS

-80 IGKTDDADMQKV
+80 TGKTDDADMQKV

-103 QQEVKELLG
+103 QKEVKELLG

-127 TYQDLMDPANLANLV
+127 TYQDLMDPVNLANLV

-161 ELMQDVEVLSKNL
+161 ELMQNVEVLSKNL
-174 LQELGMTPQEAAE
+174 LQELGMTPQEVAE
-187 VFTQLEQNAAQI
+187 VFAQLEQNAAQI
-199 TDTEEIPQQITEEVP
+199 
-214 RQITDTEEVPQ
+214 
-225 QIKEQEPQQ
+225 
-234 ITEEVPRQI
+234 
-243 ADTEEVPQQMQ
+243 TEEVPQQMQ
-254 EVTDA
+254 EVTDT
-259 QADVS
+259 QADVL

-269 DDTQITEQKSQ
+269 DDVQITEQKSQ
-280 VEGLT
+280 VTGLT
-285 ETDAAAT
+285 ETNAAAT
-292 ESVESDV
+292 ESVESDGN
-299 SVQNA
+299 VQNV
-304 EEPVVQEVRVESD
+304 EEPVSQEVRVEND

-328 EAPENSMTTEDES
+328 EAPENSMTTEDDA

-371 VTAAPTTAA
+371 ITAAPTMAV
-380 PQNVVFDTLDVI
+380 PQNVVFNTLDVI

-491 DEQREQASKSSR
+491 DEQREQASKSPR

>member
-1 MTSANVS
+1 MNH
-8 KVTAGMTVPT
+8 
-18 SASKKSGKDEQ
+18 
-29 EAVDFMSMLGN
+29 
-40 FAVNNSQQNNPV
+40 SQQNNPV

-58 SASNKT
+58 STSNKT
-64 AEYEKLS
+64 VEYEKLS

-80 IGKTDDADMQKV
+80 TGKTDDADMQKV

-103 QQEVKELLG
+103 QKEVKELLG

-127 TYQDLMDPANLANLV
+127 TYQDLMDPVNLANLV

-161 ELMQDVEVLSKNL
+161 ELMQNVEVLSKNL
-174 LQELGMTPQEAAE
+174 LQELGMTPQEVAE
-187 VFTQLEQNAAQI
+187 VFAQLEQNAAQI
-199 TDTEEIPQQITEEVP
+199 
-214 RQITDTEEVPQ
+214 
-225 QIKEQEPQQ
+225 
-234 ITEEVPRQI
+234 
-243 ADTEEVPQQMQ
+243 TEEVPQQMQ
-254 EVTDA
+254 EVTDT
-259 QADVS
+259 QADVL

-269 DDTQITEQKSQ
+269 DDVQITEQKSQ
-280 VEGLT
+280 VTGLT
-285 ETDAAAT
+285 ETNAAAT
-292 ESVESDV
+292 ESVESDGN
-299 SVQNA
+299 VQNV
-304 EEPVVQEVRVESD
+304 EEPVSQEVRVEND

-328 EAPENSMTTEDES
+328 EAPENSMTTEDDA

-371 VTAAPTTAA
+371 ITAAPTTAV
-380 PQNVVFDTLDVI
+380 PQNVVFNTLDVI

-491 DEQREQASKSSR
+491 DEQREQASKSPR

>member
-8 KVTAGMTVPT
+8 KVTAGMTVQT

-80 IGKTDDADMQKV
+80 TGKTGDADMQKV

-127 TYQDLMDPANLANLV
+127 TYQDLMDPVNLANLV

-161 ELMQDVEVLSKNL
+161 ELMQNVEVLSKNL
-174 LQELGMTPQEAAE
+174 LQELGMTPQEVAE
-187 VFTQLEQNAAQI
+187 VFAQLEQNAAQI
-199 TDTEEIPQQITEEVP
+199 
-214 RQITDTEEVPQ
+214 
-225 QIKEQEPQQ
+225 
-234 ITEEVPRQI
+234 
-243 ADTEEVPQQMQ
+243 TEEVPQQMQ
-254 EVTDA
+254 EVTDT
-259 QADVS
+259 QADVL

-269 DDTQITEQKSQ
+269 DDVQITEQKSQ
-280 VEGLT
+280 VTGLT
-285 ETDAAAT
+285 ETNAAAT
-292 ESVESDV
+292 ESVESDGN
-299 SVQNA
+299 VQNV
-304 EEPVVQEVRVESD
+304 EEPVSQEVRVEND

-328 EAPENSMTTEDES
+328 EAPENSMTTEDDA

-371 VTAAPTTAA
+371 ITAAPTTAV
-380 PQNVVFDTLDVI
+380 PHNVVFNTLDVI

-491 DEQREQASKSSR
+491 DEQREQASKSPR

>member
-8 KVTAGMTVPT
+8 KVTAGMTVQT

-80 IGKTDDADMQKV
+80 TGKTGDADMQKV

-127 TYQDLMDPANLANLV
+127 TYQDLMDPVNLANLV

-161 ELMQDVEVLSKNL
+161 ELMQNVEVLSKNL

-187 VFTQLEQNAAQI
+187 VFTQLEQNVA
-199 TDTEEIPQQITEEVP
+199 QITEEVP
-214 RQITDTEEVPQ
+214 Q
-225 QIKEQEPQQ
+225 Q
-234 ITEEVPRQI
+234 V
-243 ADTEEVPQQMQ
+243 Q
-254 EVTDA
+254 EVTDT
-259 QADVS
+259 QAEVLQ
-264 KVQQT
+264 VQQT
-269 DDTQITEQKSQ
+269 DDVQATEQKSQ
-280 VEGLT
+280 VTGM
-285 ETDAAAT
+285 TDTNAAT
-292 ESVESDV
+292 AEAVESDGN
-299 SVQNA
+299 VQNV
-304 EEPVVQEVRVESD
+304 EEPVSQEVRVEND

-328 EAPENSMTTEDES
+328 EAPENSMTTEDDA

-371 VTAAPTTAA
+371 ITAAPTTAV
-380 PQNVVFDTLDVI
+380 PQNVVFNTLDVI

-491 DEQREQASKSSR
+491 DEQREQASKSPR